1 MTRISLLAAALTLLL
16 ILAVTYLTVG
26 PRVVPGG
33 ALYGDKVQHALGFG
47 CIVLPAAVL
56 QPRWLRSLVP
66 AVAIFGGVIELAQM
80 AVGRDGEIG
89 DWVADLIGLMLA
101 TSLGLSL
108 KSAFLKFRS
117 RATRARSAT

>member
-56 QPRWLRSLVP
+56 RPRWLRSLVP
-66 AVAIFGGVIELAQM
+66 AVAIFGGVIELAQI

-108 KSAFLKFRS
+108 RSAFLKLRS